1 MNIQNRY
8 NNVSFNNFSSYNT
21 TTTATNTLCFSSNN
35 SKTDY
40 LQKNLAARKIQLFF
54 KKFLAAKAY
63 KHMFDNGEY
72 FKQYKEISSSP
83 KSLVDYLTIAQ
94 KLSDKAIKEIKNH
107 LGELT
112 DQEQAFLQRIINLP
126 NFTLRHQT
134 AYNLDHLNSKE
145 ESTLTIKS
153 NRCLNESGAICRG
166 LTKQQDITALSNN
179 DFVFFSVSFD
189 DADLAIKPEYSEIGD
204 NTDYGYKAYLTHHK
218 NGTLGYFTLTD
229 HFHNGILP
237 SDIRCIFCK
246 TYPRLQKHI
255 YEKIHG
261 SLGNKDIP
269 MFTEKDM
276 RLGLAYHS
284 IYIIRKTECRRLKN
298 FIYQNCSLPELNEFL
313 TVIFTPEFH
322 IPRILSTTDFK
333 SHKLRS
339 KTTEEFYKL
348 LIFYKNTD
356 MIRENYFSKYS
367 TKGELINITTYQ
379 DIRFISATAREIRI
393 LIKEAIKDAN
403 VDVLSCCVYW
413 LEEILNTRCKNLVFL
428 DLSDYKV
435 CLSILQRNIDKIPE
449 YANKYG
455 SCYII
460 LSYLKDILLKT
471 EDFNDEIYLYLTNIS
486 DNTKNIVEIAC
497 LYTIIGKIEDI
508 PECIIKNISYN
519 DIPIKLIYEGIFDS
533 ESESVKLHYAKLIAK
548 LITQNKYN
556 LEEFSKSLYIYVHQ
570 YLPELIFKIL
580 EDNFLGILCN
590 PNITE
595 EARNTLQQAFINS
608 KILNPD
614 KKINSSTN
622 ITLKDYTK
630 KYYNIDL

>member
-35 SKTDY
+35 SDTDY

-284 IYIIRKTECRRLKN
+284 IYIIRKTACRRLKN

-367 TKGELINITTYQ
+367 TKEELINITTDQ
-379 DIRFISATAREIRI
+379 DISFIFNAAFEINT
-393 LIKEAIKDAN
+393 LIEEAIKDAN

-413 LEEILNTRCKNLVFL
+413 FEKILNTGCKNLIL
-428 DLSDYKV
+428 RHLSDYKV

-449 YANKYG
+449 YANEYG
-455 SCYII
+455 SDYKI
-460 LSYLKDILLKT
+460 LFYLKNILLKT

-486 DNTKNIVEIAC
+486 DNTENIVEIAC
-497 LYTIIGKIEDI
+497 LYTMIDKIEDI
-508 PECIIKNISYN
+508 PEDIIKNISYKVISEEL
-519 DIPIKLIYEGIFDS
+519 IPGELFNS
-533 ESESVKLHYAKLIAK
+533 ESKSFNLRYAKLIAK
-548 LITQNKYN
+548 LITNNKYN
-556 LEEFSKSLYIYVHQ
+556 LKKFSKCLNPHVKR
-570 YLPELIFKIL
+570 YLPKQKFKIP
-580 EDNFLGILCN
+580 EDNFLSVLCD
-590 PNITE
+590 PNIIQ

-614 KKINSSTN
+614 KKINPPMG
-622 ITLKDYTK
+622 ITFKDHAK
-630 KYYNIDL
+630 KYYSIDL